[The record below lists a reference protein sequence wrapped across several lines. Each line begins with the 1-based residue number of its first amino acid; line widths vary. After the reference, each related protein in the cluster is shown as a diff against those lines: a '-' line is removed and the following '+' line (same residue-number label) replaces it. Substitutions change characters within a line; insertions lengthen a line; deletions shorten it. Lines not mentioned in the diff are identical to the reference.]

1 MCVLPVW
8 LSSYHSCPNF
18 GGHLCGWCY
27 VSGWYKKE
35 ALCTGMCTGLFA
47 GRRRRP
53 TLPPGHPGSTIG
65 AEELN
70 FCVRN
75 GNRWDLFAMATNIS
89 ILVTIEQQGSF
100 GLQKD
105 MVKPHGSLV
114 SVSSM
119 CCHTSTSDLSTLSS
133 STSLQVAF
141 ATGYLILEGASRLD
155 AFSGYP
161 CRT

>member
-1 MCVLPVW
+1 
-8 LSSYHSCPNF
+8 
-18 GGHLCGWCY
+18 
-27 VSGWYKKE
+27 
-35 ALCTGMCTGLFA
+35 MCTGLSA

-75 GNRWDLFAMATNIS
+75 GNRWDLFAMATKIS

-161 CRT
+161 FRTWLTSGAPGGTTGVLEVRPSWSSRTGDGSPRVSCARRG